1 MSNLHEQDNLQ
12 GTPLLFHQNLSTAN
26 EFDDS
31 GVIDIPNSSVDRAK
45 GIFLQLQSR
54 ESPHFYIA
62 AGYVSGYDPGLITD
76 KQKTVSSSTHYI
88 IFNDMKTRGHSLT
101 LSNQRK
107 KSGNWFMTGSGNGII

>member
-62 AGYVSGYDPGLITD
+62 AEFPVM
-76 KQKTVSSSTHYI
+76 I
-88 IFNDMKTRGHSLT
+88 IHFRIAFSEIKIF
-101 LSNQRK
+101 RK
-107 KSGNWFMTGSGNGII
+107 